1 MTTTYIASEHPRC
14 KLAVMRNLLA
24 AWLLTCAL
32 VHSTRAADPFKHPG
46 ILNSKE
52 QLEFVRARVAAGE
65 QPWTDALAK
74 AKALPI
80 ASLDYQAKPHEEVN
94 CGSGSRPDYGC
105 TDEKRDSQAA
115 YLHALLWAVTGDER
129 HARKS
134 AEILKAWCI
143 LKSHGLSNANLQA
156 GWTGGPFCRAAEILR
171 HTGAAWPK
179 AEQDAFTA
187 MLRRAF
193 LPQVAEP
200 RRASTN
206 GNWEA
211 VMIETTMSIA
221 VFTED
226 RALFDECVARF
237 KKRLPAFIYG
247 VEDGPVPLTVDPT
260 FYDTR
265 EKIDKHWYGQTV
277 LFDGLSQETG
287 RDLTH
292 TQWGIGGLVHCAEI
306 AWHQGIDLYAE
317 NGNRLLRGMEF
328 HAKYLNGAPV
338 PPELQN
344 GKLDGG
350 RVAPGWEIAYNHYH
364 GRRGLPMPE
373 TEKLLAQHRP
383 ELGPD
388 HHLGFGTLSHYGTAA
403 SAAAK
408 P

>member
-1 MTTTYIASEHPRC
+1 MTPKT
-14 KLAVMRNLLA
+14 LLA
-24 AWLLTCAL
+24 GWVVSCCLL
-32 VHSTRAADPFKHPG
+32 VPAAIATGDVAAPFTHPG
-46 ILNSKE
+46 ILNGKAE
-52 QLEFVRARVAAGE
+52 LALVKAKVAAGE
-65 QPWTDALAK
+65 QPWKDAFER

-80 ASLDYQAKPHEEVN
+80 ASLDYEPKPHEEVN
-94 CGSGSRPDYGC
+94 CGSGSRPNFGC
-105 TDEKRDSQAA
+105 SDEKRDSQSA
-115 YLHALLWAVTGDER
+115 YLHALLWAVGGDER

-143 LKSHGLSNANLQA
+143 LKSHGMSNANLQA

-171 HTGAAWPK
+171 HTDSPTWTWPK
-179 AEQDAFTA
+179 EEQDAFTE

-193 LPQVAEP
+193 VPRVGEPQRP
-200 RRASTN
+200 STN

-211 VMIETTMSIA
+211 VMIETAMSIA
-221 VFTED
+221 VFTDD
-226 RALFDECVARF
+226 RALFDKCVVRY

-247 VEDGPVPLTVDPT
+247 VEDGPVPLTVDAAH
-260 FYDTR
+260 YDTR
-265 EKIDKHWYGQTV
+265 EKIDKHWHGQTV

-292 TQWGIGGLVHCAEI
+292 TQWGIGALVHCAEI

-317 NGNRLLRGMEF
+317 NGNRILRGMEF

-338 PPELQN
+338 PQELQG

-350 RVAPGWEIAYNHYH
+350 RIVPTWEIAYNHYH

-373 TEKLLAQHRP
+373 TEKLLAKHRP
-383 ELGPD
+383 EMGPD
-388 HHLGFGTLSHYGTAA
+388 HHLGFGTLSHYGTGAA
-403 SAAAK
+403 TAATPAK